1 MNFLSRFL
9 FIFVG
14 FLDVNVKMEQRIFI
28 KTAIKDGLKND
39 EIARILA
46 QHDEQD
52 VFSDLQICYWERQFL
67 LSCEEVN
74 DIRKSGRCPHFLY
87 HI

>member
-1 MNFLSRFL
+1 MNLSSRFL
-9 FIFVG
+9 FVLVS
-14 FLDVNVKMEQRIFI
+14 FLDVNARMEQRIFI
-28 KTAIKDGLKND
+28 KTAVKDGLKND
-39 EIARILA
+39 EVARTSA

-52 VFSDLQICYWERQFL
+52 AFSDLQICYWERQFL

-74 DIRKSGRCPHFLY
+74 DIKKSGRSPHFLY